1 LIFIVGTFA
10 ASGFF
15 NLLLIWVVLV
25 TAAIAGDSLN
35 YLIGSYFGRKISRMS
50 FVSQEYLYKTEKF
63 YEKYGGKTIVLARFV
78 PIIRTFAPFVAG
90 IGKMNYFYFLFY
102 NIIGGLVWV
111 SIFLFGGYYLGT
123 IPFIENN
130 LTLVV
135 IVIIALSLV
144 PAIFEVIRERRKA

>member
-1 LIFIVGTFA
+1 
-10 ASGFF
+10 
-15 NLLLIWVVLV
+15 
-25 TAAIAGDSLN
+25 
-35 YLIGSYFGRKISRMS
+35 MS